1 MATSVPKGNPQKF
14 LPLQST
20 HPAHAG
26 CKPQGAHENIRIC
39 QIVAF
44 SPSLPPITFSKVRQR
59 QRDGSEAARD
69 PTTAYTAPTAEIA
82 TMDVTVL
89 RDRIQATLDPNA
101 AIRQQAE
108 LDLKHAEEQSGF
120 TDGLL
125 NILEGEQ
132 DAAIRLSTVVYL
144 KNRISKGWS
153 PAEEYSQAKP
163 IPEDEKTS
171 FRNRLVPI
179 LVASPPQV
187 RIQLIPTL
195 QKILAYDFPG
205 KWPDFLDITI
215 QLLNAGDIASVFAG
229 VQCLLA
235 ICKIYRFK
243 SGENR
248 ADFDKIVGMS
258 FPQLLNIGNSLAN
271 ETSLEAGEILR
282 TVLKV
287 YKHAIYANT
296 PQFDLPASLREQET
310 MVGWCTLFLTV
321 VGKEPPETSLPE
333 DLDER
338 ETNHWWKA
346 KKWSYANL
354 NRLYVRY
361 GNPSALGK
369 NNEVDYTEVAKNF
382 IANFAPK
389 ILEIYLQQVE
399 KWVGK
404 QVWLSKASLYYT
416 LNFLDECIKPKSM
429 WTLLKPH
436 TDNLISHLIFP
447 VLCQS
452 DEDIELF
459 EEEPQEYLHR
469 KLNFYEDVTAPDVA
483 ATNFLVTL
491 TKSRRKQ
498 TFSVLNFVNEM
509 VNRYEAAPD
518 NEKNPREKEGA
529 LRMIGTLSG
538 VILGKKSPVADQV
551 EYFFVRHVFP
561 EFRSAHG
568 FLRARA
574 CDSLEKFEQLDFKD
588 PNNLIIIYRNILESM
603 ADPTLPVRVAA
614 ALALQPLIR
623 HDVIRTNMKQ
633 NIPQVMQQLLKL
645 ANEVDVD
652 ALANVMEDFVEVF
665 APELTPFAVALSE
678 QLRDTY
684 LRIVRELVS
693 RNQEKGEDSEYGD
706 FLDEKSITALGVL
719 QTIGTLI
726 LTLEST
732 PDVLLHLETILMP
745 VITITLENKLYDLYN
760 EVFEIIDSCTFAA
773 KSISPTMWQA
783 FELIH
788 RTFKAGAELYLED
801 MLPALENFVNYG
813 TQTLIQNRPYLDAI
827 VDMVRTIFKDDKVGG
842 VDRICG
848 CKLAE
853 IIMLNMR
860 GHVDDYVPEFISLTM
875 QVLTNEEPK
884 VKSLKIHLMEV
895 VINSI
900 YYNPA
905 LALHVLESN
914 GWTNKFFS
922 LWFSSIDN
930 FSRVHDKKLCI
941 SAICALLT
949 LQAESVPVSVQ
960 QGWPRLLQGVVRLFQ
975 TLPAALKNRE
985 EAKREDNFDFAN
997 EYEEE
1002 EDEEWEQEAD
1012 WNAEAEEPEDVKDE
1026 SAAYLEFLNEEAQKF
1041 SSVDDEDDDE
1051 LEEESLLETPL
1062 DKVEP
1067 YSMFKHALLRL
1078 QQEQPAL
1085 YENLTKNLNP
1095 EEQQVVQG
1103 AVHQADVI
1111 AQAQVQAQQAVAN
1124 GGVPPQL

>member
-1 MATSVPKGNPQKF
+1 MEAE
-14 LPLQST
+14 LR
-20 HPAHAG
+20 
-26 CKPQGAHENIRIC
+26 ERI
-39 QIVAF
+39 AN
-44 SPSLPPITFSKVRQR
+44 
-59 QRDGSEAARD
+59 
-69 PTTAYTAPTAEIA
+69 
-82 TMDVTVL
+82 
-89 RDRIQATLDPNA
+89 TLSANL
-101 AIRQQAE
+101 AIRQSSE
-108 LDLKHAEEQSGF
+108 LDLRHAEEKPGF
-120 TDGLL
+120 TDALL
-125 NILEGEQ
+125 NILEREE
-132 DAAIRLSTVVYL
+132 DAGVRLSTAVYL
-144 KNRISKGWS
+144 KNRISKGWC
-153 PAEEYSQAKP
+153 PAEEFSQAKP
-163 IPEDEKTS
+163 IPEEEKQS
-171 FRNRLVPI
+171 FRNRLVPV
-179 LVASPPQV
+179 LVASQPQV
-187 RIQLIPTL
+187 RAQLIPTL
-195 QKILAYDFPG
+195 QKILAYDFPQ
-205 KWPDFLDITI
+205 KWPNFLDITI

-248 ADFDKIVGMS
+248 TDFDKIVAMS
-258 FPQLLNIGNSLAN
+258 FPQLLNIGNQLAN

-287 YKHAIYANT
+287 YKHAIY
-296 PQFDLPASLREQET
+296 FDLPASLREQAT
-310 MVGWCTLFLTV
+310 MVGWCTLFLSV
-321 VGKEPPETSLPE
+321 VSKDPPECSLPE
-333 DLDER
+333 DVDER

-369 NNEVDYTEVAKNF
+369 NNDVDYTEVAKYF
-382 IANFAPK
+382 IANFAPE
-389 ILEIYLQQVE
+389 ILKIYLQQIE

-429 WTLLKPH
+429 WNLLKPH

-469 KLNFYEDVTAPDVA
+469 KLNFYEEVTSPDVA

-498 TFSVLNFVNEM
+498 TFSVLNFVNDM

-518 NEKNPREKEGA
+518 TEKNPREKEGA

-538 VILGKKSPVADQV
+538 VILGKKSPIADQV

-561 EFRSAHG
+561 EFRSPHG

-574 CDSLEKFEQLDFKD
+574 CDTLEKFEQLDFKD

-623 HDVIRTNMKQ
+623 HDIIRTNMKQ

-684 LRIVRELVS
+684 LRIVRELLS
-693 RNQEKGEDSEYGD
+693 RNQDKGEDSEYGD

-773 KSISPTMWQA
+773 KSISATMWQA

-813 TQTLIQNRPYLDAI
+813 TQTLISNRPYLEAI

-860 GHVDDYVPEFISLTM
+860 GHVDEYVPEFISLTM
-875 QVLTNEEPK
+875 QVLTNDEPK
-884 VKSLKIHLMEV
+884 VKSLRIHLMEV
-895 VINSI
+895 VINAI
-900 YYNPA
+900 YYNPV
-905 LALHVLESN
+905 LALHVLETN

-922 LWFSSIDN
+922 LWFSSIDS
-930 FSRVHDKKLCI
+930 FTRVHDKKLCI
-941 SAICALLT
+941 SAICSLLT
-949 LQAESVPVSVQ
+949 LKGQDVPVSVQ
-960 QGWPRLLQGVVRLFQ
+960 QGWPRLLQGIVRLFQ
-975 TLPAALKNRE
+975 TLPAAMKNRE
-985 EAKREDNFDFAN
+985 EAKKEDNFEFAN
-997 EYEEE
+997 DYDEE
-1002 EDEEWEQEAD
+1002 EDEEWEQEND
-1012 WNAEAEEPEDVKDE
+1012 WNNEADEAEDVKDE

-1041 SSVDDEDDDE
+1041 SAVSDEDDDE

-1067 YSMFKHALLRL
+1067 YVMFKHALLRL

-1095 EEQQVVQG
+1095 EEQQVVQA

-1111 AQAQVQAQQAVAN
+1111 AQQAAQAAAQAQVAAQTGHAN
-1124 GGVPPQL
+1124 GNPVAGQQ

>member
-1 MATSVPKGNPQKF
+1 
-14 LPLQST
+14 
-20 HPAHAG
+20 
-26 CKPQGAHENIRIC
+26 
-39 QIVAF
+39 
-44 SPSLPPITFSKVRQR
+44 
-59 QRDGSEAARD
+59 
-69 PTTAYTAPTAEIA
+69 
-82 TMDVTVL
+82 MDVAAL
-89 RDRIQATLDPNA
+89 RERVKNTLDANA

-108 LDLKHAEEQSGF
+108 LDLKHAEEQLGF

-125 NILEGEQ
+125 NILENEQ
-132 DAAIRLSTVVYL
+132 DPAIRLSTVVYL
-144 KNRISKGWS
+144 KNRVSKGWS
-153 PAEEYSQAKP
+153 PAEEFSQAKP
-163 IPEDEKTS
+163 IPEDEKTA

-179 LVASPPQV
+179 LVASQPNV
-187 RIQLIPTL
+187 RAQLIPTL
-195 QKILAYDFPG
+195 QKILAYDFPQ
-205 KWPDFLDITI
+205 KWPNFLDITI
-215 QLLNAGDIASVFAG
+215 QLLNTGDIQSVFAG

-243 SGENR
+243 STESR
-248 ADFDKIVGMS
+248 ADFDKIVS
-258 FPQLLNIGNSLAN
+258 LAFPQLLNLGNQLAN

-282 TVLKV
+282 TTLKV
-287 YKHAIYANT
+287 YKHAIY
-296 PQFDLPASLREQET
+296 FDLPPALREPNT
-310 MVGWCTLFLTV
+310 MASWCTLFLNV
-321 VGKEPPETSLPE
+321 VSKDPPECSLPE

-346 KKWSYANL
+346 KKWAYANL
-354 NRLYVRY
+354 NRLFVRY

-369 NNEVDYTEVAKNF
+369 NSEVDYSEVAKNF

-404 QVWLSKASLYYT
+404 QIWLSKACLYFT

-429 WTLLKPH
+429 WNLVTNH
-436 TDNLISHLIFP
+436 IDSLISHLIFP

-469 KLNFYEDVTAPDVA
+469 KLNFYEEVTSPDVA

-498 TFSVLNFVNEM
+498 TFSVLNFVNEV
-509 VNRYEAAPD
+509 VNRYESAPD

-538 VILGKKSPVADQV
+538 VILSKKSPIADQV

-561 EFRSAHG
+561 EFQSPHG

-574 CDSLEKFEQLDFKD
+574 CDTLEKFEQLNFKD
-588 PNNLIIIYRNILESM
+588 QNNLIIIYHNILESM
-603 ADPTLPVRVAA
+603 AHPNLPVRVAA

-623 HDVIRTNMKQ
+623 HDIIRTNMKS

-665 APELTPFAVALSE
+665 ALELTPFAVALSE

-684 LRIVRELVS
+684 LRIVGELVS
-693 RNQEKGEDSEYGD
+693 RNQEKGDDGDYGD
-706 FLDEKSITALGVL
+706 YLDEKSITALGVL

-773 KSISPTMWQA
+773 KSISGTMWQA

-813 TQTLIQNRPYLDAI
+813 TPTLIQNRPYLDAI

-848 CKLAE
+848 CKLSE
-853 IIMLNMR
+853 IVMLNMR
-860 GHVDDYVPEFISLTM
+860 GHVDEYIPEFISLTM
-875 QVLTNEEPK
+875 TVLTNDETK
-884 VKSLKIHLMEV
+884 VKSLRIHLMEV
-895 VINSI
+895 IVNAI
-900 YYNPA
+900 YYNPV
-905 LALHVLESN
+905 LALHVLETN

-922 LWFSSIDN
+922 LWFSTIDS
-930 FSRVHDKKLCI
+930 FKRVHDKKLCI

-949 LQAESVPVSVQ
+949 LKGQDVPVSVQ
-960 QGWPRLLQGVVRLFQ
+960 QGWPRLLQGIVRLFQ
-975 TLPAALKNRE
+975 TLPAAIKNRE
-985 EAKREDNFDFAN
+985 EAKKEDNFDFSN
-997 EYEEE
+997 YDDEEE
-1002 EDEEWEQEAD
+1002 EDDWEEGQSWDETEDQE
-1012 WNAEAEEPEDVKDE
+1012 EIKDE

-1041 SSVDDEDDDE
+1041 TSVSDDDDDE

-1085 YENLTKNLNP
+1085 YENLTKNLTP

-1103 AVHQADVI
+1103 AVHQADAI
-1111 AQAQVQAQQAVAN
+1111 AQAAAQAQAAAAQGGAPN
-1124 GGVPPQL
+1124 GNAIPGPQ

>member
-1 MATSVPKGNPQKF
+1 
-14 LPLQST
+14 
-20 HPAHAG
+20 
-26 CKPQGAHENIRIC
+26 
-39 QIVAF
+39 
-44 SPSLPPITFSKVRQR
+44 
-59 QRDGSEAARD
+59 
-69 PTTAYTAPTAEIA
+69 
-82 TMDVTVL
+82 MDVASL
-89 RDRIQATLDPNA
+89 RDRIQATLDPNT

-108 LDLKHAEEQSGF
+108 LDLKYAEDKPGF
-120 TDGLL
+120 TDALL
-125 NILEGEQ
+125 NILEAEQ
-132 DAAIRLSTVVYL
+132 DNGVRLSTVVYL
-144 KNRISKGWS
+144 KNRVSKGWS
-153 PAEEYSQAKP
+153 PAEEYSPAKP
-163 IPEDEKTS
+163 IPEDEKES
-171 FRNRLVPI
+171 FRNRLVPV
-179 LVASPPQV
+179 LVASSTQV
-187 RIQLIPTL
+187 RVQLIPTL
-195 QKILAYDFPG
+195 QKILAYDFPQR
-205 KWPDFLDITI
+205 WPKFLDITV
-215 QLLNAGDIASVFAG
+215 QLLNSGEVKSVFSG

-248 ADFDKIVGMS
+248 ADFDKIVALS
-258 FPQLLNIGNSLAN
+258 FPQLLHIGNTLVN
-271 ETSLEAGEILR
+271 ETSEEAGEMLR

-287 YKHAIYANT
+287 YKHAIY
-296 PQFDLPASLREQET
+296 FDLPASLREQT
-310 MVGWCTLFLTV
+310 IMVGWCTLFINV
-321 VGKEPPETSLPE
+321 VSKEPPECSMEDEPE
-333 DLDER
+333 DR
-338 ETNHWWKA
+338 EKNHWWKA
-346 KKWSYANL
+346 KKWAYANL
-354 NRLYVRY
+354 NRLFVRY
-361 GNPSALGK
+361 GNPATLGK
-369 NNEVDYTEVAKNF
+369 NNDIDYSEVAKYF
-382 IANFAPK
+382 IAHFAPN
-389 ILEIYLQQVE
+389 ILTVYLQQID
-399 KWVGK
+399 KWVTK
-404 QVWLSKASLYYT
+404 QVWLSKANLYYT

-429 WTLLKPH
+429 WNLLKPH
-436 TDNLISHLIFP
+436 TDNLIEHLLFP

-452 DEDIELF
+452 EEDIDLF
-459 EEEPQEYLHR
+459 DTEPQEYLHR
-469 KLNFYEDVTAPDVA
+469 KLNFYEEVTAPDVA

-498 TFSVLNFVNEM
+498 TYSVLNFVNNV
-509 VNRYEAAPD
+509 VNKYEGAPD

-538 VILGKKSPVADQV
+538 VILGKKSPIADQV

-561 EFRSAHG
+561 EFRSPHG

-574 CDSLEKFEQLDFKD
+574 CDTLEKFEALDFQD
-588 PNNLIIIYRNILESM
+588 QNNLIIIYRNILESM
-603 ADPTLPVRVAA
+603 ADPALPVRVEA

-623 HDVIRTNMKQ
+623 HDIIRTNMKQ

-665 APELTPFAVALSE
+665 AAELTPFAVALSE

-684 LRIVRELVS
+684 LRIVRELLD
-693 RNQEKGEDSEYGD
+693 RNQGKDDEADFGD
-706 FLDEKSITALGVL
+706 FLDDKSITALGVL

-732 PDVLLHLETILMP
+732 PDVLHHLETILMP

-813 TQTLIQNRPYLDAI
+813 TQTLVQNRQYLDAI

-848 CKLAE
+848 CKLSE

-875 QVLTNEEPK
+875 VVLTNSEPK
-884 VKSLKIHLMEV
+884 VKSLRIHLMEV
-895 VINSI
+895 VVNGI
-900 YYNPA
+900 YYNPV
-905 LALHVLESN
+905 LALHVLETN

-922 LWFSSIDN
+922 LWFSNIDS
-930 FSRVHDKKLCI
+930 FTRVHDKKLCI
-941 SAICALLT
+941 SAICSLLI
-949 LQAESVPVSVQ
+949 LRGQDVPLSVQ
-960 QGWPRLLQGVVRLFQ
+960 QGWPRLLQGIVRLFQ

-985 EAKREDNFDFAN
+985 EAKKEDNFELGPD
-997 EYEEE
+997 YDDDD
-1002 EDEEWEQEAD
+1002 DEEWEQDNEWTND
-1012 WNAEAEEPEDVKDE
+1012 ENETEDIKDE

-1041 SSVDDEDDDE
+1041 NAATDDDEDE

-1062 DKVEP
+1062 DKIEP
-1067 YSMFKHALLRL
+1067 YSMFKSALFRL

-1095 EEQQVVQG
+1095 DEQQVVQS
-1103 AVHQADVI
+1103 AIHQADVI
-1111 AQAQVQAQQAVAN
+1111 EQAAAIAPAN
-1124 GGVPPQL
+1124 GHGAAQ